1 MKSAGWTLLVFS
13 SLLLAGCTVGPN
25 FKRPHASV
33 PSQWTVASTRGISTK
48 SPETDD
54 WWSSF
59 QDPELNSL
67 VERSAKQN
75 LDLKLALERVQEARA
90 ARGVA
95 RSGYFPS
102 IDGAASATRNRQ
114 RIIVPA
120 GPQKSAVIVPIEYNN
135 FQGGFAASWELDV
148 FGGIRRSVQAATA
161 DMTAAEENR
170 RDVLIILLG
179 DVGRVYAQ
187 LRGFQRRLEIANKN
201 IKTQQETLDLTST
214 RAKAGLANE
223 LDVSRAAAQLESTKA
238 VVPTLL
244 SGIDVSIHRLSVL
257 LAEEPGA
264 LRSELEKTNPIP
276 SAGPEVDVGLPSDL
290 LKRRPDIR
298 RSEAQLAAATARIG
312 EAKADLFPRFVLT
325 GTAGRQ
331 AAQLHDLTLGAGNFF
346 SVGPGI
352 SLPLFTGGRI
362 RSNIAVQTSRQREAV
377 IGYQSTV
384 LNALE
389 EVENALVSYSQ
400 EQERRDRLNDAV
412 AHSQLAVDLATEQY
426 KAGLVDFLSV
436 LDAQRD
442 LYANEDQLVQSQT
455 SVTTNLVGL
464 YRALGGG
471 WNLGRTV
478 ATSKSTPERVSST
491 AESPD
496 QQKRQEWIAA
506 LDKTESLKPRAVIA
520 GHKRPGNDDSPKIIE
535 ETRQYIRDFERL
547 AMQTTTAQELY
558 DQMLKLY
565 PDWINRGALWTSVRA
580 IKT

>member
-1 MKSAGWTLLVFS
+1 TSFVIST
-13 SLLLAGCTVGPN
+13 LLLAGCAVGPN
-25 FKRPHASV
+25 YKRPQVAV
-33 PSQWTVASTRGISTK
+33 PSQWTVAAARGTAATPI
-48 SPETDD
+48 EQDD

-67 VERSAKQN
+67 VERSTKQN
-75 LDLKLALERVQEARA
+75 LDLQLALERVQEARA

-102 IDGAASATRNRQ
+102 IDGAASVTRNRQ
-114 RIIVPA
+114 RVIAPV
-120 GPQKSAVIVPIEYNN
+120 GPQNSAVIAPVEYNN

-161 DMTAAEENR
+161 DVTAAEENR
-170 RDVLIILLG
+170 RDVLVILLG

-201 IKTQQETLDLTST
+201 IKTQQDTLDLTSA
-214 RAKAGLANE
+214 RAKAGLATE

-257 LAEEPGA
+257 LGEEPGA
-264 LRSELEKTNPIP
+264 LRSELEKTSPIP

-298 RSEAQLAAATARIG
+298 RGEAQLAAATARIG

-331 AAQLHDLTLGAGNFF
+331 ATQLHDLTLGAGNYFLA
-346 SVGPGI
+346 GPGI

-362 RSNIAVQTSRQREAV
+362 RSNIAVQTSRQREAL
-377 IGYQSTV
+377 ISYQSAI
-384 LNALE
+384 LNSLE

-400 EQERRDRLNDAV
+400 EQERRDRLNDGV
-412 AHSQLAVDLATEQY
+412 AHSQLAVDLSTEQY

-471 WNLGRTV
+471 WNPGRTV
-478 ATSKSTPERVSST
+478 ATSKSTP
-491 AESPD
+491 
-496 QQKRQEWIAA
+496 
-506 LDKTESLKPRAVIA
+506 
-520 GHKRPGNDDSPKIIE
+520 
-535 ETRQYIRDFERL
+535 
-547 AMQTTTAQELY
+547 
-558 DQMLKLY
+558 
-565 PDWINRGALWTSVRA
+565 
-580 IKT
+580 